1 MARRKNESQR
11 VDLSAFDQAGA
22 HVIDNSL
29 TTEVEDS
36 YLEYAYSVIH
46 ARALPDA
53 RDGLKPVHRRILWSM
68 TEQGHR
74 PDRPYVKSARVVGD
88 VMGRYHPHGNL
99 AIYDALVRL
108 AQPFS
113 LNAPLIDGHGNFG
126 SPDDG
131 PAAERY
137 TESRMSR
144 EAMLLVGELGEGTVD
159 FKPNYD
165 GSELEP
171 KVLPAAFP
179 NLLVNGT
186 SGIAVGMATNMIP
199 HNLGEVVAAARHLIT
214 KPEADL
220 DEIMRI
226 VPGPD
231 LPTGGQLLGLDEVRR
246 AYETGRG
253 VVRMRAR
260 AVTGLL
266 EGGRGRQAITVTELP
281 YGVGTEKIIEAIT
294 DEVKGKLIVSGPRK
308 GQRQAAR
315 LQGIADVKDL
325 TDREHGTRLVIEC
338 KVGVNPQALLADLYR
353 LTPLESSFGIN
364 NLVLVD
370 GQPRTLGLKELLEVF
385 LKHRYEVVTRRTLHR
400 RTKREDRLHLVD
412 GLLIALI
419 DIDRV
424 VAIIRASD
432 DAAAAKASLMS
443 EFGLSDIQATYI
455 LDTPLRRLTRFD
467 RIELETEQERLRTEI
482 AELSRI
488 LDDDAVLK
496 GVVSDELAVV
506 ASEFGGPRRT
516 TLIDGDLKEVL
527 AASVPAGPLEVADDP
542 CQVILSATGLI
553 ARTAAES
560 EESAEGRRR
569 SGRVKH
575 DAVRAVVHSTAR
587 GRVLLVTNRGRA
599 FKVDVLPLPVLPEQS
614 GTVSVRGGMSVSEL
628 IPLDKGEKVV
638 GLSPLSGDGSPGL
651 ALGTRQGVVKVC
663 TPEWPVRSDEFEVIS
678 LKDGDEVLQATWLTD
693 GAETLVFV
701 TSDASLLRFPAKL
714 VRPQGLKGGGMAG
727 INVTADNEVL
737 SFNVVDT
744 RDTEHGEPMVVTS
757 TGTQTKVSPFASY
770 PAKGRATGGV
780 RAQRFLKG
788 ETRLTVAWVGPRPA
802 AASSTGEPVA
812 LPEPDARRD
821 GSGEAVLMGPQIVG
835 HHIERD

>member
-1 MARRKNESQR
+1 MARRKNENNR
-11 VDLSAFDQAGA
+11 VDPSAFDQAGA
-22 HVIDNSL
+22 RVIDNPL

-46 ARALPDA
+46 SRALPDA

-68 TEQGHR
+68 SEQGHR
-74 PDRPYVKSARVVGD
+74 PDRAYVKSARVVGD
-88 VMGRYHPHGNL
+88 VMGKYHPHGDV

-108 AQPFS
+108 AQNFS

-131 PAAERY
+131 PAAARY
-137 TESRMSR
+137 TEARMSR

-159 FKPNYD
+159 FKATYD
-165 GSELEP
+165 GSDLEP

-214 KPEADL
+214 QPEADL
-220 DEIMRI
+220 DELMRF

-260 AVTGLL
+260 AQTGPL

-281 YGVGTEKIIEAIT
+281 YGIGTEKIIEAIT
-294 DEVKGKLIVSGPRK
+294 DEVKGKLIVSGPKR

-353 LTPLESSFGIN
+353 LTPLETSFGIN
-364 NLVLVD
+364 NLVLLD
-370 GQPRTLGLKELLEVF
+370 GQPQTLGLKALLEVF
-385 LKHRYEVVTRRTLHR
+385 VQHRYDVVTRRTQFR

-424 VAIIRASD
+424 VAIIRGSD
-432 DAAAAKASLMS
+432 DAAAAKAALMS
-443 EFGLSDIQATYI
+443 EFSLSDIQATYI

-467 RIELETEQERLRTEI
+467 RIELETEQERLRNEI

-488 LDDDAVLK
+488 LDNTDVLK
-496 GVVSDELAVV
+496 QVVSDELAEV
-506 ASEFGGPRRT
+506 AREFGAERRT

-527 AASVPAGPLEVADDP
+527 AASAPAGPLEVADDP

-560 EESAEGRRR
+560 EEATEARRR
-569 SGRVKH
+569 SGRVRH
-575 DAVRAVVHSTAR
+575 DAVRAVIHSTAR
-587 GRVLLVTNRGRA
+587 GRILLVTNRGRA
-599 FKVDVLPLPVLPEQS
+599 FKTDVLPLPVLPEQS
-614 GTVSVRGGMSVSEL
+614 GTVSLRGGMSASEL
-628 IPLDKGEKVV
+628 IPLERGEQVV
-638 GLSPLSGDGSPGL
+638 GIAPLADGSPGL
-651 ALGTRQGVVKVC
+651 AMGTKFGVVKVC
-663 TPEWPVRSDEFEVIS
+663 APEWPVRSDEFEVIT
-678 LKDGDEVLQATWLTD
+678 LKDGDEVVQAAWLTD
-693 GAETLVFV
+693 GNESLVFV
-701 TSDASLLRFPAKL
+701 ASDASLLRFPAKT

-727 INVTADNEVL
+727 INLSDGAEVL
-737 SFNVVDT
+737 SFNVVVTADA
-744 RDTEHGEPMVVTS
+744 EHGEPMVVTS
-757 TGTQTKVSPFASY
+757 TGTQVKVTPFAQY

-788 ETRLTVAWVGPRPA
+788 EARLAVAWVGPRPVG
-802 AASSTGEPVA
+802 ASTTGDPVD
-812 LPEPDARRD
+812 LPDPDGRRD
-821 GSGEAVLMGPQIVG
+821 GSGAAVMMGPQIIG
-835 HHIERD
+835 HLIERG